1 MILVIPTDTEHTASL
16 IPRYIPLDI
25 INVTLYNEATQ
36 VESTPLNNYSITN
49 GIMSVTFDFNFIKD
63 DKYQL
68 KIDDTNG
75 IIYRGKLIATDQDPQ
90 EFKQTNDLYYYE

>member
-1 MILVIPTDTEHTASL
+1 MERVSGYFISFLRIYYILCKH
-16 IPRYIPLDI
+16 
-25 INVTLYNEATQ
+25 
-36 VESTPLNNYSITN
+36 
-49 GIMSVTFDFNFIKD
+49 D